1 MTLIKLLKDKNKK
14 IPDWLTSSLSIPNFG
29 KNLEMGPYFD
39 FIRNKCKNIEGDI
52 IEFGV
57 YRGDSAISAALLLE
71 RLNIKKKIIGLDT
84 FGGFPQKHALDNP
97 IIFHKLFKEKKI
109 SKKHYNWFLL
119 RQEAIKKK
127 LIINHNWEKTSFRLV
142 NERIK
147 NFKLTQVINLIR
159 GDIKLSVHKI
169 NNQQRYSVALLDC
182 NLYEPHKFAL
192 EYVWSRMSK
201 NGYIY
206 LDDYFSLKYPGP
218 RIAINDFCKKNN
230 IKINKI
236 KNYRGDFERYF
247 LIKK

>member
-1 MTLIKLLKDKNKK
+1 MNLIKKIKDKKTKLEN
-14 IPDWLTSSLSIPNFG
+14 WFTSSLSIPNFE

-39 FIRNKCKNIEGDI
+39 FIKNNCKNIKGDI

-57 YRGDSAISAALLLE
+57 YRGDSIISAALLLE

-84 FGGFPQKHALDNP
+84 FGGFPKKHKLDNP
-97 IIFHKLFKEKKI
+97 MIFHELYKKKQI
-109 SKKHYNWFLL
+109 SKKHYFWFLL
-119 RQEAIKKK
+119 RNEAIKKK
-127 LIINHNWEKTSFRLV
+127 LIINHNWEKTSYKFV

-147 NFKLTQVINLIR
+147 KFKLKKMINLIK
-159 GDIKLSVHKI
+159 GDIKFSVNKI
-169 NNQQRYSVALLDC
+169 DNQQKYSVALLDC

-192 EYVWSRMSK
+192 EYVWDRMSK

-218 RIAINDFCKKNN
+218 RIAINQFCNRNN
-230 IKINKI
+230 IKINKM
-236 KNYRGDFERYF
+236 KNYHGDFERYF